1 MTIVQLYEQIKQGM
15 IRAGRLFPN
24 FVMTIGKTF
33 TSRLRTSSFI
43 EVHLLYGLISHCI
56 SVYASKSHLRQFLS
70 MVNVN
75 LLIRKGFEI
84 VYEVVAQTPI
94 KPTGKFNVCI

>member
-1 MTIVQLYEQIKQGM
+1 
-15 IRAGRLFPN
+15 
-24 FVMTIGKTF
+24 MTIGKTF

-70 MVNVN
+70 MIHVI

-84 VYEVVAQTPI
+84 VYGVVAQTLV
-94 KPTGKFNVCI
+94 KRTVKFNVSIVIKTNFGTIMRITCN